1 MHPRYRRGIV
11 SDLSDDLDP
20 PETPADERAAQRLI
34 DAKPDVDRYVRDVM
48 RARVSAELF
57 GSAPAVTVGRYEL
70 RRQVGRG
77 GGGSVFVAWDPELTR
92 EVALKLIAAADPAL
106 RARALAEGQALA
118 RLSHPNVV
126 PVFDVGVVDERVYL
140 VMELIRGASLRSFAA
155 GARPREIIAA
165 YRQCAHG
172 LAAAHAAKLVHRD
185 FKPDNAVMGSD
196 GRVRVVDFGLAIDD
210 RRDDGAHLSGR
221 AGTPRYMP
229 PEQRRGEPLTAAADQ
244 YAFAAS
250 LQEALPAVPAW
261 LARILER
268 ALADDPAARFPSM
281 DALGAALARDPAT
294 KWRRRGLVAL
304 PIAVAVAGYAVGG
317 ARDSGPAPCS
327 GGAGELA
334 SMWTPALRI
343 VAVVHLTSLG
353 TPYARLAAER
363 LGSSVDAY
371 AVRWLATHRTGCLAH
386 QRGELSD
393 AMYDRRQICLASART
408 QLGALVELGGSASAD
423 KIDSLVRA
431 IPELPDLAHCEDVEA
446 LPAVPPPTQAQ
457 TAQVAAVRERLDR
470 ARVGIRSGADNL
482 DGELAALTGDARAL
496 GYSPLLAEA
505 LLAQGTYY
513 LQQWKHEPAE
523 EPLRQAHVEALRSR
537 DYPAAVEAFA
547 RLAWVRSKRRDAPP
561 ERALDGLAAIGP
573 LAEGLPAHARFA
585 QSLLHNN
592 LGSIAIAAGDPARA
606 RVEYEAAIALAR
618 EVTGPGAIE
627 LSAALQGLALISDDP
642 AQQDR
647 LFAQRVALLER
658 ELGDAHPLTLT
669 TRITAGLTRAAPGDA
684 HARLAGPCHQ
694 LAELHPTRAAVIAEC
709 AFELGWLGVDVG
721 RLDDA
726 RRDFELARRA
736 QRDGQFHRPAAAF
749 IAALSNDHAAAEREF
764 RALLAAAPVD
774 DAAPWYVRYEVASL
788 ELGLGIAADG
798 AGKRDDARAAFLRAR
813 AHLEAANRV
822 QPSSP
827 IGWRLAWLER
837 RLR

>member
-1 MHPRYRRGIV
+1 V
-11 SDLSDDLDP
+11 SDLSDDIDP
-20 PETPADERAAQRLI
+20 PPATGADERAAQRLI

-48 RARVSAELF
+48 RARVAAELF

-210 RRDDGAHLSGR
+210 RRDDGAHISGR

-261 LARILER
+261 LSRIVER

-281 DALGAALARDPAT
+281 DALGAALARDPVT

-304 PIAVAVAGYAVGG
+304 PVAVAIAGYAVGG
-317 ARDSGPAPCS
+317 ARDSGPEPCS
-327 GGAGELA
+327 GGAAELA
-334 SMWTPALRI
+334 TTWTPARRI
-343 VAVVHLTSLG
+343 AVAAHLASLG

-363 LGSSVDAY
+363 LGSGVDAY
-371 AVRWLATHRTGCLAH
+371 AARWLATRRAGCLAH

-408 QLGALVELGGSASAD
+408 QLGALLELGGTAGAD

-431 IPELPDLAHCEDVEA
+431 IPELPDLAHCADVEA

-457 TAQVAAVRERLDR
+457 TARVAELRERLDR
-470 ARVGIRSGADNL
+470 ARVAVRGGADDL
-482 DGELAALTGDARAL
+482 DAELAALAGDARSL
-496 GYSPLLAEA
+496 GYSPLLADA

-513 LQQWKHEPAE
+513 LQQWKHQQAE
-523 EPLRQAHVEALRSR
+523 EPLWQAHVEALRSR
-537 DYPAAVEAFA
+537 DYPGAVEAFA
-547 RLAWVRSKRRDAPP
+547 RLAWVRSKRPDATTTQ
-561 ERALDGLAAIGP
+561 ALDGLAEIGP

-592 LGSIAIAAGDPARA
+592 LGGIALVAGDTARA
-606 RVEYEAAIALAR
+606 RGEYVAAIALASD
-618 EVTGPGAIE
+618 VTGPGAIE
-627 LSAALQGLALISDDP
+627 LSAALQGLALISEDP
-642 AQQDR
+642 EQQQR
-647 LFAQRVALLER
+647 LFAQRIALLER

-669 TRITAGLTRAAPGDA
+669 TRNTAALTRAASGDA
-684 HARLAGPCHQ
+684 HSRLADSCHQ
-694 LAELHPTRAAVIAEC
+694 LAALHPTRAAAIAEC
-709 AFELGWLGVDVG
+709 AFELGWLGIDVA
-721 RLDDA
+721 RPDDA
-726 RRDFELARRA
+726 RRDFELAMRA
-736 QRDGQFHRPAAAF
+736 KPDGRFHRPAAAF
-749 IAALSNDHAAAEREF
+749 VAALSGDHAAAEREF
-764 RALLAAAPVD
+764 RELLAADPVD
-774 DAAPWYVRYEVASL
+774 AATPWHVRYMTANL

-798 AGKRDDARAAFLRAR
+798 AGNGDGARAAFLRAR
-813 AHLEAANRV
+813 AHLEITNRV
-822 QPSSP
+822 RPSAP
-827 IGWRLAWLER
+827 MGWRLAWLDR